1 MRKKS
6 GVKPKFAVVLA
17 LAIVLV
23 LIWYGYKADWFK
35 NTNDDSVAATSQAL
49 NTLSVSQLQA
59 ILASLQAQ
67 LNALIAQLNQLQQQ
81 ENNSK
86 PIVKPIESI
95 KPSIRVTSP
104 NGGENWQLGSTQI
117 IRWKSYVPCGSLP
130 NSGACAEPTAY
141 ISVYEYAPPCVPGT
155 ACIAGMKVPYTIAKV
170 RANIGSYNWAVG
182 KNVDGLTMRPGN
194 YLVQICFNNVCD
206 QSDNYFTITNLETP
220 SRAGTIN
227 VRVLKGGIYC
237 IKAPCEFPL
246 AGATVALYDQN
257 KVLVGNQVV
266 GADGFATFTGLNPGT
281 YTAISRATGYVN
293 TTNTIGVLAG
303 QSVSIKTILM
313 ISPAP
318 TSQLK
323 ASSELASV
331 LQSLQGVLRG
341 LSGALTP

>member
-35 NTNDDSVAATSQAL
+35 NTNDDSVAATSQAV

-86 PIVKPIESI
+86 PIIKPIESI
-95 KPSIRVTSP
+95 KSSITLITPTDKEKVIANKPYKITWRSKNMPSDAKIEIRLSSYESESSSGLNKVLATSL
-104 NGGENWQLGSTQI
+104 NDGVEEVNFD
-117 IRWKSYVPCGSLP
+117 V
-130 NSGACAEPTAY
+130 NSPA
-141 ISVYEYAPPCVPGT
+141 
-155 ACIAGMKVPYTIAKV
+155 
-170 RANIGSYNWAVG
+170 GSYASGLFVNLFAY
-182 KNVDGLTMRPGN
+182 VDGRRVAADGN
-194 YLVQICFNNVCD
+194 DYSFDIVAESV
-206 QSDNYFTITNLETP
+206 P
-220 SRAGTIN
+220 SLKSSLKVT
-227 VRVLKGGIYC
+227 VLKGGIYC

-266 GADGFATFTGLNPGT
+266 GADGLATFTGLNPGT

-331 LQSLQGVLRG
+331 LQSLQRVLG
-341 LSGALTP
+341 TLSPALGH

>member
-1 MRKKS
+1 MKKLFI
-6 GVKPKFAVVLA
+6 GIVLA
-17 LAIVLV
+17 GL
-23 LIWYGYKADWFK
+23 LIWPGA
-35 NTNDDSVAATSQAL
+35 SSAQAL

-86 PIVKPIESI
+86 PIIKPIESI

-194 YLVQICFNNVCD
+194 YLVQICLNNICD
-206 QSDNYFTITNLETP
+206 QSDSYFKITDANSIP
-220 SRAGTIN
+220 SVQSSIKVT
-227 VRVLKGGIYC
+227 VLKGGIYC

-246 AGATVALYDQN
+246 AGAQVSLYDKN
-257 KVLVGNQVV
+257 KVLVGVQTV
-266 GADGFATFTGLNPGT
+266 GVDGLATFPNLNPGV
-281 YTAISRATGYVN
+281 YTVNVGAANYATDVYSVGL
-293 TTNTIGVLAG
+293 LAG
-303 QSVSIKTILM
+303 QVKELEVMLRGNITN
-313 ISPAP
+313 
-318 TSQLK
+318 TSQTS

-331 LQSLQGVLRG
+331 LQSLQRVLG
-341 LSGALTP
+341 TLSPALGH